1 MWKFRDFFQHNQLRL
16 RSNDFSPERFSAN
29 TFDRQREH
37 FKAYMFEK
45 PQIIVGIF
53 MEKTSNLAEKASH
66 SIEKTT
72 ETMAS
77 LVFSVM
83 DKLAGKES
91 DVKLNFDDLTV
102 EVGIVKAKLNGSIV
116 LNVIYSKNA
125 EEANNSK

>member
-1 MWKFRDFFQHNQLRL
+1 
-16 RSNDFSPERFSAN
+16 
-29 TFDRQREH
+29 
-37 FKAYMFEK
+37 MFEK